1 MNNIPPSSNGQPPV
15 QPPVPQPAQTPVPQ
29 PVPQPMYTYQRPR
42 PVQPRPMVAQR
53 PAPVMARKIVKKKS
67 LAPWFLI
74 VLWWLLYAIFVTFD
88 GWIDVALATGGSIV
102 LFIASRLLI
111 RDREI
116 SVPMT
121 MQELAV
127 MEEQQRRK
135 DQAAARAAEEAASVI
150 PKEARDYLR
159 QMREANVAIQD
170 EAVSAK
176 IRVLE
181 TRTDQI
187 FRVVSE
193 NPDKLPAIRKF
204 MDYYLPTLLKLLRSY
219 DHMEEQ
225 GIQGENIRRTMTEIE
240 KVLDTVVQAFDKQ
253 LDSLFQAEAM
263 DISSDIRV
271 LENVMTQEGLLRQDV
286 FNKDSQPPKQ
296 G

>member
-1 MNNIPPSSNGQPPV
+1 MMEAEQR
-15 QPPVPQPAQTPVPQ
+15 QRAAEQAQ
-29 PVPQPMYTYQRPR
+29 
-42 PVQPRPMVAQR
+42 
-53 PAPVMARKIVKKKS
+53 
-67 LAPWFLI
+67 
-74 VLWWLLYAIFVTFD
+74 
-88 GWIDVALATGGSIV
+88 
-102 LFIASRLLI
+102 
-111 RDREI
+111 
-116 SVPMT
+116 
-121 MQELAV
+121 
-127 MEEQQRRK
+127 
-135 DQAAARAAEEAASVI
+135 QAAAASAQTVESVI

-159 QMREANVAIQD
+159 QMREADVAIQD

-181 TRTDQI
+181 ARTDQI

-193 NPDKLPAIRKF
+193 NPDKLPHIRKF

-225 GIQGENIRRTMTEIE
+225 GIQGENIRRTMAEIE
-240 KVLDTVVQAFDKQ
+240 KVLDTVVVAFDKQ

-286 FNKDSQPPKQ
+286 FGKDAPGK
-296 G
+296 